1 MASSSVSQ
9 ESLDHEDYEITARR
23 NRHIRPIRTRAG
35 VPSSRGLAGAAG
47 AAAGGDTCAAGTG
60 IAPLATQE
68 GGSPIHIH
76 PAHGSSGGM
85 LHTHTPHT
93 HGQEHESPTRSATQA
108 RLKEKRSRPNHLH
121 KGKTAKDKRK
131 LREKRRSTGVVRGL
145 PSTEVRI
152 YLVYF

>member
-9 ESLDHEDYEITARR
+9 ESLDHEDYEFSARR
-23 NRHIRPIRTRAG
+23 NRHIRPMRTRAG
-35 VPSSRGLAGAAG
+35 VPPSHGKPGLAGAAG
-47 AAAGGDTCAAGTG
+47 AAGAGGDSGGAGTG
-60 IAPLATQE
+60 MAPLATQE
-68 GGSPIHIH
+68 GGSPIH

-85 LHTHTPHT
+85 LGAPHS
-93 HGQEHESPTRSATQA
+93 HGQEHESPTRSAAQA

-145 PSTEVRI
+145 PSTEVRN
-152 YLVYF
+152 